1 VIDAELNWED
11 YISILTTAIGREDYI
26 SIITRCQ
33 NWPPNQI
40 KLVVKAK
47 KKGKKTRINI

>member
-1 VIDAELNWED
+1 MIYEAHVSTKLEFILPLVGSVVIDAELNWED

-33 NWPPNQI
+33 N
-40 KLVVKAK
+40 
-47 KKGKKTRINI
+47 